1 MDYNVLL
8 LICETCLDIW
18 INVIINFFT
27 YMSLSYLPGD
37 CLFTFVT
44 YQKPKD
50 KCMEI
55 ITLK

>member
-27 YMSLSYLPGD
+27 YMYLSYLPGD
-37 CLFTFVT
+37 YLFTFVT

-55 ITLK
+55 MT